1 MKELLFS
8 VLGSCFCAQ
17 SVSSAGEEGDGG
29 GHLEVEEG
37 GVDLGEGEV
46 GDDAESLGGFALA
59 AGGAEGFDEGRLF
72 GRFAVEE
79 FELHSRRCV
88 VFRFPIHEAHQVVG
102 AGDEFGTVVA
112 NEVQA
117 AATVLVVGAAGKGT
131 DGAVV
136 VGGEVGGDEG
146 SALFGTFDHEGDI
159 GQSGDNAVAAHEV
172 AGEGAHAGDVL
183 GEESAV
189 EEHVAGGV
197 AVRGGVEGVE
207 PVRQDADSVEVVV
220 EGGAVGV
227 NVDAVGESAHDEGIG
242 ESFGQFGTAAFAVGF
257 AVGGDA
263 SRAHDRHDVA
273 RIEIGRA
280 AVVDDGGGIRTFG
293 QAPGIVVG
301 AEGEGADVVAP
312 AELEF
317 IGCPRQGFFSTFG
330 EEMKQLCAGSRDEL
344 VERVEYGRCVLKQ
357 CPRMVDVS
365 QEVDA
370 LRLGESAQQAEGDV
384 MEHGLGD

>member
-1 MKELLFS
+1 MKGLLFS

-17 SVSSAGEEGDGG
+17 AVATAGEEGDGG

-37 GVDLGEGEV
+37 GVDLGEGEIS
-46 GDDAESLGGFALA
+46 DDAESLCGFALA

-72 GRFAVEE
+72 GCFAVEE
-79 FELHSRRCV
+79 FELDGLRV

-102 AGDEFGTVVA
+102 ACDEFGAVVA
-112 NEVQA
+112 HEVKA
-117 AATVLVVGAAGKGT
+117 AAAVFVVGAAGEGT

-207 PVRQDADSVEVVV
+207 PVRQDADGVEVIV

-227 NVDAVGESAHDEGIG
+227 NVDTVGESAHDEGIG
-242 ESFGQFGTAAFAVGF
+242 KSFGQFGAAAFAVGF

-263 SRAHDRHDVA
+263 ARTHDRHDVA
-273 RIEIGRA
+273 RVEIGRA
-280 AVVDDGGGIRTFG
+280 AIVDDGGGVGAFG
-293 QAPGIVVG
+293 QAPGIVIG
-301 AEGEGADVVAP
+301 AESEGADVVAP

-317 IGCPRQGFFSTFG
+317 VGCPRQGFFSTFG
-330 EEMKQLCAGSRDEL
+330 EEMKQLCAGSRNEL
-344 VERVEYGRCVLKQ
+344 VERVECGGCVLKQ

-384 MEHGLGD
+384 MEHGWGD

>member
-1 MKELLFS
+1 M
-8 VLGSCFCAQ
+8 Q
-17 SVSSAGEEGDGG
+17 
-29 GHLEVEEG
+29 VEEG
-37 GVDLGEGEV
+37 GVDLAEGEV

-59 AGGAEGFDEGRLF
+59 AGSAEGVDDGCLF

-79 FELHSRRCV
+79 VELHSRGCI
-88 VFRFPIHEAHQVVG
+88 VFGFPIHEAHQVVG
-102 AGDEFGTVVA
+102 AGDEFGTVIA
-112 NEVQA
+112 HEVKATA
-117 AATVLVVGAAGKGT
+117 AVLVVGATGEGA

-136 VGGEVGGDEG
+136 VGGEVGGDER
-146 SALFGTFDHEGDI
+146 SSLFGTFDHEGDI
-159 GQSGDNAVAAHEV
+159 GQSGDNAVAADEV

-207 PVRQDADSVEVVV
+207 PVRQDADGVEVVV
-220 EGGAVGV
+220 EGGAVS
-227 NVDAVGESAHDEGIG
+227 VDVDPIGESAHDEGIG
-242 ESFGQFGTAAFAVGF
+242 QGFGQFGTAAFAVGF

-263 SRAHDRHDVA
+263 PRAHDRHDVA
-273 RIEIGRA
+273 CIEIGRA
-280 AVVDDGGGIRTFG
+280 AIVDDGGGVWAFG
-293 QAPGIVVG
+293 KSARIVSS
-301 AEGEGADVVAP
+301 AEGEGADVVAT

-317 IGCPRQGFFSTFG
+317 VGCPTQGFFSTFG

-344 VERVEYGRCVLKQ
+344 VERVECGRCVLKE

-365 QEVDA
+365 QKVDTLW
-370 LRLGESAQQAEGDV
+370 LRESAQQAEGDV

>member
-1 MKELLFS
+1 MPFRCLAFR
-8 VLGSCFCAQ
+8 FCAQ
-17 SVSSAGEEGDGG
+17 AVATAGEEGDGG
-29 GHLEVEEG
+29 GHLQVEEG
-37 GVDLGEGEV
+37 GVDLAEGEV

-59 AGGAEGFDEGRLF
+59 AGGAESVDDGCLF

-79 FELHSRRCV
+79 VELHSRGCI

-102 AGDEFGTVVA
+102 AGDKFGAVVA
-112 NEVQA
+112 HEVQA
-117 AATVLVVGAAGKGT
+117 AAAVLVVGAAGEGT

-146 SALFGTFDHEGDI
+146 AALFGTFDHEGDI

-183 GEESAV
+183 GEETAV
-189 EEHVAGGV
+189 EEHVAGGI
-197 AVRGGVEGVE
+197 AVGGGVEGVE
-207 PVRQDADSVEVVV
+207 PVRQDADCVEVVV
-220 EGGAVGV
+220 ECGTVGV
-227 NVDAVGESAHDEGIG
+227 DVDPIGESAHDEGIG
-242 ESFGQFGTAAFAVGF
+242 QGFGQFGTAAFAVGL

-263 SRAHDRHDVA
+263 PRAHDGHDMPRV
-273 RIEIGRA
+273 EIGCA
-280 AVVDDGGGIRTFG
+280 AIVDHGGGIGAFG
-293 QAPGIVVG
+293 ESARIVVG

-317 IGCPRQGFFSTFG
+317 VGCPTQGFFSALG
-330 EEMKQLCAGSRDEL
+330 EELYELCAGSRDEL
-344 VERVEYGRCVLKQ
+344 VERVECGRGVLKE

-365 QEVDA
+365 QEVDT

>member
-1 MKELLFS
+1 MKGLLFS

-17 SVSSAGEEGDGG
+17 AVTSSSEEGDGG

-46 GDDAESLGGFALA
+46 GNDAESLGGFALA
-59 AGGAEGFDEGRLF
+59 AGGAEGFGEGCLF
-72 GRFAVEE
+72 GRFAGEE
-79 FELHSRRCV
+79 FELHSRGCV

-102 AGDEFGTVVA
+102 TGDKFGTVVA

-117 AATVLVVGAAGKGT
+117 AATVLIVGATGKGT

-207 PVRQDADSVEVVV
+207 PVCQDADSVEPVV

-242 ESFGQFGTAAFAVGF
+242 ESFG
-257 AVGGDA
+257 
-263 SRAHDRHDVA
+263 
-273 RIEIGRA
+273 
-280 AVVDDGGGIRTFG
+280 
-293 QAPGIVVG
+293 
-301 AEGEGADVVAP
+301 
-312 AELEF
+312 
-317 IGCPRQGFFSTFG
+317 
-330 EEMKQLCAGSRDEL
+330 
-344 VERVEYGRCVLKQ
+344 
-357 CPRMVDVS
+357 
-365 QEVDA
+365 
-370 LRLGESAQQAEGDV
+370 
-384 MEHGLGD
+384 

>member
-1 MKELLFS
+1 MKGLLFS

-17 SVSSAGEEGDGG
+17 AVTSSGEEGDGG

-37 GVDLGEGEV
+37 GVDLAEGEI
-46 GDDAESLGGFALA
+46 GDDAESLGGFSLA
-59 AGGAEGFDEGRLF
+59 AGGAEGFDEGSLF

-79 FELHSRRCV
+79 FELDGLRV

-102 AGDEFGTVVA
+102 TGDEFGAVVA
-112 NEVQA
+112 HEVEA
-117 AATVLVVGAAGKGT
+117 AAAVLVVGAAGAGT

-136 VGGEVGGDEG
+136 VGGEVGGDGG

-207 PVRQDADSVEVVV
+207 PVRQDADGVEPVV

-242 ESFGQFGTAAFAVGF
+242 ESFGEFGTAAFAVGF

-263 SRAHDRHDVA
+263 ARAHDRHDVA
-273 RIEIGRA
+273 RVEIGRA
-280 AVVDDGGGIRTFG
+280 AIVDDGGGVGAFG
-293 QAPGIVVG
+293 QAPRIVVG
-301 AEGEGADVVAP
+301 AEGKGADAVAP

-317 IGCPRQGFFSTFG
+317 VGCPRQGFFSTFG

-344 VERVEYGRCVLKQ
+344 VERVECDGCVLKQ

-384 MEHGLGD
+384 VEHGLGD